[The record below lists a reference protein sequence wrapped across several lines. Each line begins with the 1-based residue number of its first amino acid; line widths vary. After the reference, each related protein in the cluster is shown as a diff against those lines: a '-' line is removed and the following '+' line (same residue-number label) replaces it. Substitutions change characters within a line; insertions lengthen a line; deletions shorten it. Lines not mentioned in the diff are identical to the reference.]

1 MQSSE
6 CPVGRDVGT
15 VKVWI
20 VVLLIAALA
29 CAASAHVPLA
39 GGGNDHLEHALAV
52 EDPTKSWV
60 VYDRLDAGGTA
71 KYYRFEMAAGE
82 ELRLSVFTPEASAFS
97 PGMVVMGPR
106 IEPSGTV
113 PPFVEVPEG
122 AEAAVIPGQA
132 PGAAEFEPF
141 TPAALYP
148 GAAHSVVVPVAGTYH
163 AAVYEPD
170 GGGAFGLV
178 VGFREDF
185 SPTEFLLVPFA
196 VIGIHQ
202 WEGQPLAFILA
213 PMALTLIA
221 GFGLLAVGLRR
232 GSVALR
238 GLFGWL
244 AVTAGLLYIGS
255 GLMLLLQT
263 AVALEK
269 TGLAPA
275 AVLPLIYVSIAVILG
290 TLALRTGLRGEGRG
304 TRQGGVL
311 MVVIALLGL
320 FTWAGLLLGPVLA
333 LAAGVLGVV
342 RGGDAGS

>member
-1 MQSSE
+1 MRSSE
-6 CPVGRDVGT
+6 GTIGWDVGS
-15 VKVWI
+15 VKRWI

-39 GGGNDHLEHALAV
+39 GGGNDHLEHALTV

-60 VYDRLDAGGTA
+60 VYDRLDEGGTA
-71 KYYRFEMAAGE
+71 KYYRFEMGAGE

-97 PGMVVMGPR
+97 PGMVVMGPS

-122 AEAAVIPGQA
+122 AEAAVIPGAA
-132 PGAAEFEPF
+132 PQNAGFEPF

-148 GAAHSVVVPVAGTYH
+148 GAAYSVVVPAAGTYH
-163 AAVYEPD
+163 VAVFDPD
-170 GGGAFGLV
+170 GAGAFGLV

-185 SPTEFLLVPFA
+185 SLTEFLLVPFA

-213 PMALTLIA
+213 PMAITLIA
-221 GFGLLAVGLRR
+221 GYGLLALGLRR
-232 GSVALR
+232 RSIALR
-238 GLFGWL
+238 GVFGWL

-269 TGLAPA
+269 TGPDPA
-275 AVLPLIYVSIAVILG
+275 AVLPFIYVIIAVILG
-290 TLALRTGLRGEGRG
+290 TLAIRTGIFREGRG
-304 TRQGGVL
+304 SRKGGVL
-311 MVVIALLGL
+311 MVAIALLGV
-320 FTWAGLLLGPVLA
+320 FAWAGLLLGPVLA
-333 LAAGVLGVV
+333 LAAGVLGMV
-342 RGGDAGS
+342 RSEDAGS